1 MLREFPV
8 TQSRDT
14 GRRRWFVDDDLDLI
28 VWLGADSSLLG
39 FRLCYDKCADER
51 ALTWTVN
58 AGYQHHRVDT
68 GESSPMKNQTP
79 ILIEDGPVDS
89 ERLRSRFVDR
99 SSEMDPKLRDL
110 VIEKIARLPPV
121 GGSRPVNP
129 SR

>member
-8 TQSRDT
+8 TQPRDS

-39 FRLCYDKCADER
+39 FRLCYDKWAEER

-68 GESSPMKNQTP
+68 GESSPTKNQTP
-79 ILIEDGPVDS
+79 ILVEGGPVDS

-99 SSEMDPKLRDL
+99 SSEMDPKVRDQ
-110 VIEKIARLPPV
+110 VIEKL
-121 GGSRPVNP
+121 SRHPAPGTRNPFNP